1 MKRPSDWVICWKAYV
16 ENSRNPLQN
25 KVSQNSSLH
34 CEIRL
39 FQFLIKIAN
48 LLRLEKL
55 DKIKSDLF
63 CRQIQL
69 LVHRSLNNSL
79 LEVREVWLSPG
90 KYELVISEEKITFP
104 PTSISRI
111 SKSFNMR
118 LHFCK

>member
-1 MKRPSDWVICWKAYV
+1 MLRIQEILFETKYLKIAPFI
-16 ENSRNPLQN
+16 
-25 KVSQNSSLH
+25 

-48 LLRLEKL
+48 ILRLEKL

-90 KYELVISEEKITFP
+90 KYELVISEEKNNNLP
-104 PTSISRI
+104 SH
-111 SKSFNMR
+111 
-118 LHFCK
+118 LHKQD